1 MRTIGYII
9 QKEFIQ
15 IFRDRFMPKI
25 IFLVPLLQLLILS
38 YTATFEIK
46 QTRIVILDND
56 HSVESRKLISLFQGS
71 RFFSCS
77 LDVEGMEVA
86 ERLINTR
93 KVHQVLVIPHGFER
107 TMINREPVTIQLIT
121 DAVDGSAG
129 ALRSAYAQSIVQRYS
144 LDINTR
150 VTGLDIKPPLVAT
163 WSFWYNPELHYT
175 TFMVPGILVLL
186 VTIIGLFLTGI
197 NLVREKEMG
206 TIEQINVTPIRKIQF
221 IAGKLI
227 PFWIIGLIELT
238 FGLILAHFFFDVPI
252 LGNPAIIYLVA
263 AIYLVLIMGIG
274 LIISTV
280 SDTQQQS
287 MFISWFFLVLFILMS
302 GLFTPAESMPAWAQ
316 IFNRINPIAYFIQ
329 VIRLVMLKGSGL
341 ADVSHQVISLSIY
354 AVASIVI
361 AVRRYRKT
369 S

>member
-25 IFLVPLLQLLILS
+25 IFAVPLFQLLLLS
-38 YTATFEIK
+38 YAATFEIK

-56 HSVESRKLISLFQGS
+56 RSVESRRLVSLFQGS
-71 RFFSCS
+71 SFFSS
-77 LDVEGMEVA
+77 LTDVEGIEEA
-86 ERLINTR
+86 EKLINTR
-93 KVHQVLVIPHGFER
+93 RVHQILTIPRGFER
-107 TMINREPVTIQLIT
+107 KMIVEKSVTLQLIT

-129 ALRSAYAQSIVQRYS
+129 SIRSAYAQSIIQRYS
-144 LDINTR
+144 MLINTR
-150 VTGLDIKPPLVAT
+150 VTGLNITQPIVAT
-163 WSFWYNPELHYT
+163 WSFWYNPELQYT

-206 TIEQINVTPIRKIQF
+206 TIEQINVTPIKKIQF

-227 PFWIIGLIELT
+227 PFWIIGLVELT
-238 FGLILAHFFFDVPI
+238 FGLILARLVFDVPI

-263 AIYLVLIMGIG
+263 GIYLVLIMGIG

-316 IFNRINPIAYFIQ
+316 IFNKINPIAYFIQ

-341 ADVSHQVISLSIY
+341 ADVSVQLISLSVY
-354 AVASIVI
+354 AFASIVI
-361 AVRRYRKT
+361 AVHHYKKT
-369 S
+369 V